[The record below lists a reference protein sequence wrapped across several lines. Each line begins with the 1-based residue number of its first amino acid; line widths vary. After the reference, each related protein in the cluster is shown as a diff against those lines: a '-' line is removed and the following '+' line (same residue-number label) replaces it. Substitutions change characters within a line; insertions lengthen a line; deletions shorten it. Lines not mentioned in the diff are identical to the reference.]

1 MAIYVSKNGNIH
13 FYKGDS
19 GNITFKGLPTD
30 KNYSV
35 YLAISDPETNA
46 TVGDEL
52 VIISNYSNSV
62 TFTLASD
69 FTDKFSVD
77 EDNLF
82 SVYQYG
88 LKICS
93 GADEYT
99 LIPKVEIVNE
109 NPIFKPAPKVI
120 VHKKFV
126 EGT

>member
-35 YLAISDPETNA
+35 CLAISDPETNE
-46 TVGDEL
+46 TIGDEL
-52 VIISNYSNSV
+52 VIGSNFLSSV
-62 TFTLASD
+62 TFTLSSD
-69 FTDKFSVD
+69 FTDQFNVD
-77 EDNLF
+77 EENLF

-93 GADEYT
+93 ESDEYT
-99 LIPKVEIVNE
+99 LIPKVEIVKE
-109 NPIFKPAPKVI
+109 NPVFKPAPKVI

-126 EGT
+126 EGA